1 MISRFPRAERL
12 SQGLPQPQALLPPA
26 APGMRR
32 ASRFLIYF
40 KPKHT
45 QQPVLV
51 RLVKATFESCSS
63 TSPRRSPAAVNLRH
77 GAPGTQINVPW
88 CFSPLLPALPCLRVT
103 AGTVTAAALEPGADE
118 PPCRSNSPDVVGGI
132 GAGPSPGDGAAL
144 HRCSAGNGSPSR
156 RRATGGSILVCYH
169 LPRYLC
175 SSTIASHFWETG
187 SYLRASQEP
196 KSR

>member
-1 MISRFPRAERL
+1 MISHFPRAERL

-51 RLVKATFESCSS
+51 KLVKATFESCSS

-88 CFSPLLPALPCLRVT
+88 CFSSLLPALPCLRVT

-118 PPCRSNSPDVVGGI
+118 PLCRSNSPDVVGGI

-144 HRCSAGNGSPSR
+144 TDALRGTAPPAGGE
-156 RRATGGSILVCYH
+156 L
-169 LPRYLC
+169 
-175 SSTIASHFWETG
+175 
-187 SYLRASQEP
+187 QEDRSLFAIICP
-196 KSR
+196 GTFAVPP